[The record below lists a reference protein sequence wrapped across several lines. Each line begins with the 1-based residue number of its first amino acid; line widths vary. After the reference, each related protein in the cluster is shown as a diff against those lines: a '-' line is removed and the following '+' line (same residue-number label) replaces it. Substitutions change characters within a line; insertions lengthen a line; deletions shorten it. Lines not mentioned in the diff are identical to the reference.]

1 MVREGGRFV
10 GWRDLLHL
18 THPNPSLLKIEGLG
32 AAKHGVGKH
41 WPRWMLNEVVVLF
54 RPEWNI
60 DFSFVLMPDGL
71 MPRIGYC
78 FCPNA
83 GRAITFLLD
92 EKSNQKN
99 QAKVILPRT
108 GSRWPG
114 LLWLACAGIPI
125 PSGFWG
131 MHCSAM
137 VENGDSAD

>member
-1 MVREGGRFV
+1 VVNDGV
-10 GWRDLLHL
+10 IYILQD
-18 THPNPSLLKIEGLG
+18 PDYKSGL
-32 AAKHGVGKH
+32 A
-41 WPRWMLNEVVVLF
+41 
-54 RPEWNI
+54 
-60 DFSFVLMPDGL
+60 GL

-108 GSRWPG
+108 CLRRPG